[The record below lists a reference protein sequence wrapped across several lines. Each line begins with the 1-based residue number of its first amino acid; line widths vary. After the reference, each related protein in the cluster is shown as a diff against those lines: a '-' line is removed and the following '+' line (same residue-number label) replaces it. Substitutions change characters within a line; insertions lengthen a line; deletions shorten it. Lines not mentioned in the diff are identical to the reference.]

1 MSSTS
6 APSNRLTRKEAV
18 ANTILL
24 HLVGYLTTTH
34 TLSLI
39 FYELACHPN
48 VQKELYKKISRI
60 FTADKITP
68 EQLSHARYL
77 SYCVN

>member
-1 MSSTS
+1 
-6 APSNRLTRKEAV
+6 V

-48 VQKELYKKISRI
+48 VQNKVMLLRAIYQTVMI
-60 FTADKITP
+60 F
-68 EQLSHARYL
+68 Q
-77 SYCVN
+77 